1 MHGCILLGAHAY
13 RTLIG
18 ACVPMLCLIWGL
30 VGGLKAAAVHLLTQ
44 DTCLRRNLDAVLEAR
59 RASTHSNEDA
69 PPGAG
74 GGASVKE
81 AKYANDSSAERVA
94 AYLPFIALVRG
105 STHPPRF
112 FPGMPPL
119 GEWRGPF
126 LWTFGGCV
134 NAKER
139 RGARQRAGGVSGR
152 NTLSELSFLL
162 LRPISTQTDSVC

>member
-94 AYLPFIALVRG
+94 SYLPFIALVRG

-119 GEWRGPF
+119 NTSFAVDILWLTPGP
-126 LWTFGGCV
+126 T
-134 NAKER
+134 
-139 RGARQRAGGVSGR
+139 VSVSVH
-152 NTLSELSFLL
+152 SECI
-162 LRPISTQTDSVC
+162 ISVI